1 MQSPVER
8 SVAEV
13 GRRLEEGRSDK
24 RGERELTITSSSGAA
39 MLTNIRRLWKDEEGP
54 TAVEYGLM
62 VALIAVAIIGTVTA
76 LGGSL
81 VGIFT
86 AVSAAIAGA

>member
-1 MQSPVER
+1 
-8 SVAEV
+8 
-13 GRRLEEGRSDK
+13 
-24 RGERELTITSSSGAA
+24 